1 MIIEDKRAVANPVP
15 LSDIKVGETF
25 ERDDFIWIRCRM
37 VEGQLEVVC
46 LNDGWL
52 TTLPPDTKVIPVS
65 AKIVIEY

>member
-1 MIIEDKRAVANPVP
+1 MLIEDKRAIANPVQ
-15 LSDIKVGETF
+15 LSDIKGGETF
-25 ERDDFIWIRCRM
+25 TYDNFIWIRCQM
-37 VEGQLEVVC
+37 IESKFEVVC